1 MEERLCGK
9 GRSVKVRYFP
19 GSTVN
24 DMNHYIVPILR
35 KKPSH
40 LINHMGTN
48 DALSSTSRKI
58 LNTLL
63 NLKFI
68 AKNIIPDCDVWLS
81 TPIMRRGK
89 EALIVSHLT
98 NHYLQLQTNIIDNR
112 NITGKRLSCR
122 GLHLNVSGC
131 NQLAKKFLANIKK
144 F

>member
-1 MEERLCGK
+1 
-9 GRSVKVRYFP
+9 
-19 GSTVN
+19 
-24 DMNHYIVPILR
+24 
-35 KKPSH
+35 
-40 LINHMGTN
+40 MGTN

-58 LNTLL
+58 LNKLL

-81 TPIMRRGK
+81 TRTMRTDRGK
-89 EALIVSHLT
+89 ETLTASHLT

-122 GLHLNVSGC
+122 GLHLNASGC